1 MNFSSFP
8 KLLDGSL
15 MIYRFA
21 SSAITEA
28 VSRSLR
34 SRFRQSSIRPIFRGR
49 RRKSTSSSK
58 KQRIR
63 ADSAQVFQKDLGLT
77 PEDVFSTF
85 SHEPLASASI
95 AQVHKA
101 TLKHRV
107 GGMEEG
113 HVVAVKVQKP
123 AIEKQMEWDLF
134 SYR

>member
-1 MNFSSFP
+1 
-8 KLLDGSL
+8 
-15 MIYRFA
+15 
-21 SSAITEA
+21 
-28 VSRSLR
+28 
-34 SRFRQSSIRPIFRGR
+34 
-49 RRKSTSSSK
+49 
-58 KQRIR
+58 
-63 ADSAQVFQKDLGLT
+63 LT

-123 AIEKQMEWDLF
+123 AIEKEMEWDLF